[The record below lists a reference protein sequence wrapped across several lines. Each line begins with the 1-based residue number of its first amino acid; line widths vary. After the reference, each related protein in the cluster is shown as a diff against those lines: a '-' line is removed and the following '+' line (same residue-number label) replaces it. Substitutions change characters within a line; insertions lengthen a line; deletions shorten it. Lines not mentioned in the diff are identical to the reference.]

1 MKCLI
6 HIGTEKT
13 GTTHLQN
20 WLYTNREYL
29 GSRGVYLSENFETP
43 NNRRLV
49 AYCQNRLDEWTRLH
63 GISSLDQKAAHF
75 SEFASAFSNEV
86 TSAAESH
93 HTFLITSEHFH
104 SRLRTKEEIERLFT
118 LIAPVMDEIVIVGY
132 FREQA
137 DMARSFYSTAVK
149 RKVTQRFD
157 AFLEGVRPASYYYN
171 FSAIADNWSSVFGV
185 ERCRFR
191 IYDRDRLVNGDI
203 RHDFVATTQIAV
215 NIDDM
220 QPGPPAINDALSH
233 AQVEL
238 FRIIN
243 EEIPFWLPENGGV
256 NPENRRMKQLLL
268 GIEPLQQGRLY
279 SPLLEAIPERFSE
292 VNKAFF
298 SKYLPD
304 EPVFSPVQADKRS
317 LSANSELLAE
327 SLGALLRV
335 LLKDTHSRV
344 LLNTD
349 ADTLRDIA
357 LGYDTE
363 ATLSLHQARYLMGLA
378 HKARP
383 EGPFIAKK
391 FAEYSVE
398 PPEPDEAGAAES
410 ASEESAAL
418 EVDVPRGEASEVND
432 SEIDDSE
439 IDRFEIHDSATDAS
453 EKHDKEGPDSVS
465 AH

>member
-29 GSRGVYLSENFETP
+29 GSCGVYLSENFGIP

-49 AYCQNRLDEWTRLH
+49 AYCQNRLDDWTRLH

-75 SEFASAFSNEV
+75 SELATLFTDEV
-86 TSAAESH
+86 KSAAESH

-104 SRLRTKEEIERLFT
+104 SRLRTKEEIERLFA
-118 LIAPVMDEIVIVGY
+118 LLAPLMDEIVIVGY

-149 RKVTQRFD
+149 QMVTKRFD
-157 AFLEGVRPASYYYN
+157 AFLEDARPKNYYYN

-279 SPLLEAIPERFSE
+279 SPLLEAISERFSE

-304 EPVFSPVQADKRS
+304 EPVFSPVQVDKRS

-357 LGYDTE
+357 LGYDTG

-398 PPEPDEAGAAES
+398 PPEPDEAGGVESSSQES
-410 ASEESAAL
+410 ASEEFAAF
-418 EVDVPRGEASEVND
+418 EVEAPRGEASE
-432 SEIDDSE
+432 IDDFEMDDS
-439 IDRFEIHDSATDAS
+439 EIHDSATNAS
-453 EKHDKEGPDSVS
+453 DIHDKEGPGSVS